1 MLKNAKVKFQSS
13 KIKSQNQ
20 DVNKNLIFGKKNDK

>member
-13 KIKSQNQ
+13 KIKSQNPNG
-20 DVNKNLIFGKKNDK
+20 NKNLIFEKKNDK